1 MFLTTTHK
9 NRHDHYDDFIDN
21 VFNRLFDSS
30 LTTSKLS
37 GSSLVD
43 ICEDDKQYKIIA
55 DLPGYEHKDIS
66 IEQKNNYLHISAEKV
81 IDNEENNNTWYRRER
96 KATQFSRSFLLPT
109 NVDDQNI
116 TASLDKGILTIG
128 IPKKERNQDNN
139 IKRITVN

>member
-9 NRHDHYDDFIDN
+9 NRHDHYDDLIDN

-81 IDNEENNNTWYRRER
+81 IDNEETNQKWYKRER
-96 KATQFSRSFLLPT
+96 KSSQFSRSFLLPE

-116 TASLDKGILTIG
+116 TASLDKGILTVG
-128 IPKKERNQDNN
+128 IPKKEKNLNKDV
-139 IKRITVN
+139 KRITIN